1 MFKPRF
7 AHLITVAAALS
18 APAAAQNGVPD
29 VAAFA
34 SSGWIEVGE
43 LAEGA
48 TLSISD
54 TRYVDGAVLT
64 FALKTVFVTGE
75 DLQTVDVIELDC
87 AAQKFRSVSAAGTK
101 RTGEQV
107 TSNEAGVFDSY
118 PQGSIM
124 AALAA
129 PLCERVTGPQ
139 AAPAPAAPEAPGR

>member
-1 MFKPRF
+1 
-7 AHLITVAAALS
+7 
-18 APAAAQNGVPD
+18 
-29 VAAFA
+29 
-34 SSGWIEVGE
+34 
-43 LAEGA
+43 
-48 TLSISD
+48 
-54 TRYVDGAVLT
+54 VLT

-107 TSNEAGVFDSY
+107 MSNEAGAFDSY

-129 PLCERVTGPQ
+129 PLCERITGPQ
-139 AAPAPAAPEAPGR
+139 AAAPEAPGPLGADPRCS